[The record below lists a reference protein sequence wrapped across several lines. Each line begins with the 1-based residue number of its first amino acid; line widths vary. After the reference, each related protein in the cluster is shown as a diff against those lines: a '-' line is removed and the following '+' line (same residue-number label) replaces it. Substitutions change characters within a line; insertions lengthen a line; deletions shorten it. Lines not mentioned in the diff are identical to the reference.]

1 MKFRT
6 LPVKRQPLQKG
17 LLQRLSAV
25 TKNTRR
31 QRVSA
36 TARPGAEIEHED
48 SSSKISR
55 ALTIIFFFHILAIAL
70 YFVHERFLDGKTDPV
85 TAVAADPMPVMTPAA
100 TVAASGTRNQ
110 APQLSSGERIHR
122 VVAGDNY
129 SRIAAA
135 HEVDE
140 AELRA
145 LNEHMDIR
153 AGGMLKLPPKRIVAN
168 DPPEVLEIR
177 ENAVPE
183 RDRGLVEAVPA
194 DAPVPRAIPVS
205 AASAASAGAGATG
218 ERYKVQPGDSVWGI
232 ANRFKVDQDAL
243 MKANGVTDPRRLRV
257 GATLVI
263 PR

>member
-6 LPVKRQPLQKG
+6 LPVKRQPVQKG
-17 LLQRLSAV
+17 LLKRLSAV

-36 TARPGAEIEHED
+36 AAAAEAEHED

-55 ALTIIFFFHILAIAL
+55 ALTIIFLFHILAIAL

-85 TAVAADPMPVMTPAA
+85 AGVAEVQRVTPVAAVVQPPA
-100 TVAASGTRNQ
+100 RP
-110 APQLSSGERIHR
+110 APQLSTGERLYQ

-129 SRIAAA
+129 ARIAAA
-135 HEVDE
+135 HEVNE

-145 LNEHMDIR
+145 LNEHKDIR
-153 AGGMLKLPPKRIVAN
+153 VGMPLKLPPRRIVAA
-168 DPPEVLEIR
+168 DPPEVVEIR
-177 ENAVPE
+177 AGTIPE

-194 DAPVPRAIPVS
+194 DAPAPRAIPVTAAA
-205 AASAASAGAGATG
+205 AASPGASG
-218 ERYKVQPGDSVWGI
+218 ERYVVQPGDSVWGI